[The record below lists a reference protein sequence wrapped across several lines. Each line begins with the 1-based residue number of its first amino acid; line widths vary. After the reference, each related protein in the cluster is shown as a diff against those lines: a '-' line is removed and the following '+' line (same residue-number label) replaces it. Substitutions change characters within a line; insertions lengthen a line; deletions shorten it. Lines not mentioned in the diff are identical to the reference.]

1 MTQFFH
7 NLSVKQK
14 FNTIILGVCSTILL
28 LTFTIAFISQ
38 WFLYQ
43 RNALEE
49 LQSLSKIIG
58 DNSTAALL
66 FQDDEALENNLHSLA
81 QKTSIL
87 TSAIYRADG
96 ARVASFSRGGHQQIS
111 PQRVKNTELEE
122 KGYMIH
128 DGRIQILTPIIL
140 DNERVGTLYLQASM
154 GDLYKLLLE
163 AAGYLVLLLLG
174 GLVLAVVL
182 ANRLQKI
189 ITGPVTQL
197 TTAIQQISTEKN
209 YRLRV
214 KHKSKDEFGLLAEG
228 FNNMLG
234 QIQQRDEHLEEQVR
248 NRTAELQLTM
258 DKAIVLA
265 DEAQAASKAKSQFL
279 ANMSHEIRTPM
290 NGVLGMAEMALDM
303 NLTLEQQNAIETI
316 KSSGESLLTI
326 INDILDFSKI
336 EAGKLEIET
345 INFNLPALIEE
356 IAQILAHRAHAKGL
370 ELIVDIAETLHPDM
384 SSDPSRIRQVLTNLL
399 SNAIKFTEQGEVYLK
414 VESLKDM
421 GDSEQVRFL
430 VRDTGIGMTAEERK
444 KLFQPFSQADES
456 TTRKYGGT
464 GLGLAISRQL
474 VELMDGQINCTGNPG
489 EGAEFWFDLTLKK
502 TAGTRILAQTPTQEL
517 KGLSALVVD
526 DNQTNRELLTH
537 QMNSWGIKQE
547 GAEDGLKGL
556 TILHRAVEEKRPF
569 DMVLLDMHMPHMDG
583 LDVARLIRKDPTLE
597 RTKIII
603 LTSVGIRGDAQL
615 AREAGINIYLTK
627 PVRQVDLYNSLVELM
642 NGNYLEKK
650 DLITQYHL
658 KKELTTF
665 NARVLLAEDNIIN
678 QQVAKGVLCKLGCRV
693 ELATNGLEAVSAAQK
708 ESYDIVFMDCQM
720 PRMDGYEATGKIR
733 WMEDLKSGQKRLPI
747 IALTANALSGDREKC
762 LAAGMDD
769 YISKPFGKEKIIK
782 VLKHWLPENLHSP
795 SQANL
800 SKKHPHGVSDQSP
813 PMESKTIDT
822 KVLNSIRDLQADGA
836 EDLLTKIIKLFLED
850 TPGQL
855 EKIKL
860 ALENSDIAT
869 LRLISHSLKS
879 GSANLGALNLSA
891 LFRKMEENARNDSM
905 EGASE
910 LFVQIEREFQ
920 KAVKSLS
927 AEMVTDIETIDFRNG

>member
-66 FQDDEALENNLHSLA
+66 FQDNEALENNLHSLA

-356 IAQILAHRAHAKGL
+356 IAQMLAHRAHAKGL

-502 TAGTRILAQTPTQEL
+502 TTGTRILAQTPTQEL

-526 DNQTNRELLTH
+526 DNQTNRELLIH

-556 TILHRAVEEKRPF
+556 TILHRAVEEGRPF

-920 KAVKSLS
+920 KAAKSLS